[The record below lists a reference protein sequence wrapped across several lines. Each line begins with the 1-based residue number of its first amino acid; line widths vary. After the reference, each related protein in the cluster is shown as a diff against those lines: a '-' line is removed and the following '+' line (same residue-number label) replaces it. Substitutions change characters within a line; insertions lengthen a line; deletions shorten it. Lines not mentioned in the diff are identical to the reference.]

1 MAKLATV
8 NLITLF
14 GGIINSI
21 VSYSD
26 TKAGNKAVETLFTE
40 KLQEEHGITDE
51 EEISDAIDNGHYEVS
66 MGKEEYFIVHSV

>member
-14 GGIINSI
+14 GGIVDSI
-21 VSYSD
+21 ISFPD
-26 TKAGNKAVETLFTE
+26 NKRGNKEVEKLFTT
-40 KLQEEHGITDE
+40 KLEEHGITDE

-66 MGKEEYFIVHSV
+66 MGKEEYFIVHSS